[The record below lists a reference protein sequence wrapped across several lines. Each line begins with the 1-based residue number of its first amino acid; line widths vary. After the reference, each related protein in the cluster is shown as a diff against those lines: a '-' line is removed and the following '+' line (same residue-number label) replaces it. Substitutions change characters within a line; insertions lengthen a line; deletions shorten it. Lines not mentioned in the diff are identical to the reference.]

1 MPPSTSR
8 PYFQY
13 AGIEGLEPTTRWL
26 TAIRSTTELYSL
38 GVRGG
43 ARTLDLLIHIQAL
56 LPTELQS
63 PCLRSLA
70 ELNHVLWIFSPSHTP
85 RLPKLQ
91 CVGKTGFEP
100 AASSSQGWPSSTE
113 LLPDGRGKI
122 PNLLYSLGDSNLHL
136 RFRRPVS
143 YPLDDKSIS
152 QLHCKGKMPISHYEI
167 SASLAENRYVKQIDK
182 IELREVLVRETC
194 GHPRP
199 H

>member
-1 MPPSTSR
+1 MMTILVFGHSTAGEAHRGSPTKCRVECLCHIHYGFAGAKIIHFCRSR
-8 PYFQY
+8 KSRTLIYGFGDRYAAIAPYS
-13 AGIEGLEPTTRWL
+13 R
-26 TAIRSTTELYSL
+26 

-113 LLPDGRGKI
+113 LLPDGRGII
-122 PNLLYSLGDSNLHL
+122 P
-136 RFRRPVS
+136 
-143 YPLDDKSIS
+143 
-152 QLHCKGKMPISHYEI
+152 
-167 SASLAENRYVKQIDK
+167 
-182 IELREVLVRETC
+182 T
-194 GHPRP
+194 
-199 H
+199 